1 VKVKRIEL
9 ENFISYERLSIE
21 LPPDGSIVFIGR
33 NGAGKSSILDAVP
46 FALFKVNPRGGNFA
60 DLVRRGAN
68 RTRVAVEFAI
78 SSKLFRVERTL
89 RIFKGGRTESS
100 ATLYVKTNGGFKA
113 IASGNEVTK
122 VIEELLGLSDK
133 LFLSAVY
140 AKQGEI
146 AKLVELRPADRDK
159 LINYLL
165 GIEDLQLAY
174 ERIREVISHFK
185 SLSEKLRGELS
196 QKMELV
202 NSIERKRHELSEKKN
217 SIVRIEKKLNE
228 VSEEIS
234 KLEKTKKAFE
244 EKIALLQRL
253 EAEKRALEGKR
264 EQLEKTARTLEEQLK
279 AAEEAEH
286 RLPELLSLIEKLE
299 PLKNFEAIERER
311 SLIADNLKN
320 VLKELKRAEELSSK
334 VKQLE
339 EYSNKLRTLNEE
351 LEKAEEKRR
360 KLLEEKAKVQR
371 DKELYEKIIEEKREL
386 EEKLAILYSQAVSAL
401 GEEYVVEKLPEKLQ
415 KVKEKLEE
423 EIHHL
428 RNRKSKL
435 EKNIDT
441 WRALLHE
448 RQTSLEKLDK
458 AAGKCPVCESP
469 LSEEKKE
476 KLKADFA
483 AQISELENRL
493 NEAERE
499 LSDLSAS
506 LKEKETAL
514 SRINAVNISEL
525 RFLLQRRS
533 EIEASL
539 NKLAEQAKKL
549 EKIEEELL
557 SAEAKTQRLKK
568 EKADFEALVKLA
580 EEALKELEKI
590 EIDTLKNRR
599 KELEA
604 KLNELEARLKFLE
617 ALAQKHGGL
626 SQALNLLSQLEKERD
641 KLSATIL
648 QRERIEKQ
656 LSKYKDELNEL
667 KNGIKKIDSEIRK
680 IGVTPEILREV
691 EALLAEKQREVG
703 VLKGQL
709 REVFKSISSLEAELE
724 ELEHKLQSL
733 KKKEE
738 QLNKTRKIISLLEN
752 IRQAYGREGAQ
763 KLLRKKAKPV
773 IEEYLQSFA
782 SLFELEFLN
791 LKLDEHYS
799 LQIVDANGTRPVSVA
814 SGGEKAALG
823 LAFRLALA
831 KAIGGDRLKFMML
844 DEPTQ
849 NLDEERRRGLIKS
862 LKKLFGMHG
871 AAFPQLIV
879 VTHNRELEDAADQVY
894 IVEKVGGKSRVTRVS

>member
-1 VKVKRIEL
+1 VKRIEL

-33 NGAGKSSILDAVP
+33 NGAGKSSILDAIP
-46 FALFKVNPRGGNFA
+46 FALFKANPRGGNFA
-60 DLVRRGAN
+60 DLVRRGAS
-68 RTRVAVEFAI
+68 RARVAVEFAI

-89 RIFKGGRTESS
+89 RVFKGGRTEST
-100 ATLYVKTNGGFKA
+100 ATLYAKTDGGFKA
-113 IASGNEVTK
+113 IASGNEVSK

-146 AKLVELRPADRDK
+146 AKLVELSPANRDK

-185 SLSEKLRGELS
+185 NLSEKLKGELS
-196 QKMELV
+196 QKRELV

-217 SIVRIEKKLNE
+217 SIISIEKKLHE

-234 KLEKTKKAFE
+234 KLEQTKKAFE
-244 EKIALLQRL
+244 EKKTLLQKL

-279 AAEEAEH
+279 AAEEAER
-286 RLPELLSLIEKLE
+286 RLPELLSLMEKLE
-299 PLKNFEAIERER
+299 PLKNFEAMERER
-311 SLIADNLKN
+311 VLIADNLKN
-320 VLKELKRAEELSSK
+320 VLKELKRAEELRLK
-334 VKQLE
+334 AEQLE
-339 EYSNKLRTLNEE
+339 EYSGKLRTLSEE

-360 KLLEEKAKVQR
+360 KMLEEKAKAHR
-371 DKELYEKIIEEKREL
+371 DKELYEKTIEEKREL
-386 EEKLAILYSQAVSAL
+386 EEKLARLYSQAVAAL

-423 EIHHL
+423 EIRYL
-428 RNRKSKL
+428 RNRKSEL

-441 WRALLHE
+441 WRTLLHE

-483 AQISELENRL
+483 AQISELESRL
-493 NEAERE
+493 NEAEKE

-514 SRINAVNISEL
+514 SRINDVDVSEL

-549 EKIEEELL
+549 EKIEKELL
-557 SAEAKTQRLKK
+557 SAEAKVQKLKK
-568 EKADFEALVKLA
+568 EKADLEALVKLA

-590 EIDTLKNRR
+590 EVDSLKNR
-599 KELEA
+599 KQELEA
-604 KLNELEARLKFLE
+604 KLNELDVKIKSLE
-617 ALAQKHGGL
+617 ALAQKYGGL

-641 KLSATIL
+641 KLSAIIL
-648 QRERIEKQ
+648 QKVKAEEQ
-656 LSKYKDELNEL
+656 LSKYRGELSAL
-667 KNGIKKIDSEIRK
+667 KNEIEKINSEIRK
-680 IGVTPEILREV
+680 IGITPEMLREV
-691 EALLAEKQREVG
+691 ETLLAEKQREAG

-709 REVFKSISSLEAELE
+709 KEVFKSISTLEEELDELE
-724 ELEHKLQSL
+724 RRLQSL
-733 KKKEE
+733 EKKEE
-738 QLNKTRKIISLLEN
+738 QLNKTRKIVSLLET

-763 KLLRKKAKPV
+763 KLLREKAKPV
-773 IEEYLQSFA
+773 IEGYLQSFA

-799 LQIVDANGTRPVSVA
+799 IQIVDANGTRPISVA